1 MSRTSPRSDTVSS
14 RRHHLAILFSDLC
27 HSTAIASTMEPE
39 HYAALLQSLR
49 DILTGVIA
57 RHGGEIA
64 RIDGDGALCIFG
76 YPDSHEDAGR
86 RSTEAAID
94 IHAAVDALGRDIP
107 GMGEVRLHSG
117 IHAGLVL
124 LREGDMARGR
134 FEMLGDATNV
144 AARLSEFAGAGEI
157 VVSEATLGADRHFFR
172 TGPIHYLAVAG
183 HRAEIPV
190 VVVHDREAVV
200 TRFAARTREGL
211 TPFAGRTVELARL
224 HMWLAQPAQS
234 AARPALIAGPP
245 GIGKTR
251 LLGEFL
257 AQAVAGG
264 VSVHRGYCENY
275 LGARPLQPFVQLAR
289 SIDAAAGDALA
300 TVADPGR
307 VAGMMRALIDR
318 AVQGGCC
325 VLAIDD
331 WQWVDGASRKL
342 LDALIPMVDPRA
354 RFLLASRDAAT
365 RFDTAGP
372 SEVVVIPPLPD
383 SEAKAAAGALLPSPD
398 PFLAARICEESGGN
412 PLFLEELCHAA
423 RRRRAKASPAAP
435 SAWLDMLIQARFAQL
450 HPDQAAL
457 VRTAAVIGHAIPAWL
472 FAAVTGAEPD
482 APAMIGLA
490 DADFLYPG
498 DISGT
503 LRFKHG
509 IARDAV
515 YRTIGLDE
523 RKALHR
529 RVVEALQVA
538 AEASGDTPYVDALAH
553 HLAAS
558 GDLAAA
564 IPYAVKAGDAA
575 LAAGAVDRAQAH
587 YRAAFEALANAPGD
601 AESGLLIWKLVNKY
615 GLACITDPSPEQTPV
630 LGRMAIRL
638 AALGHSEALVR
649 SRYWIGAIA
658 YGLGDGRRSA
668 TELAAALAL
677 AREHGQDR
685 LIPQIELKLAQSLF
699 AAGDYDA
706 AEAMFMRVLPAMR
719 TGAGR
724 NDRETVAYGL
734 CCHAFLLAD
743 QGHFAAADLRYAE
756 AGVLL
761 DGAAVPLLAS
771 CLTQMPAVSLMRGEW
786 PAALEQAE
794 HCIAVCGPTQARYQ
808 AMMAQAL
815 GAYARWQINRAPDAI
830 ETLVGTAGWFA
841 SDASRQRTSLIHGWL
856 AEIMERTGDAAQAR
870 LHAARAIR
878 RVRDGGDRL
887 GECMAYHA
895 MARLAARG
903 DGRRR
908 PAYYL
913 ARAYHS
919 AALRRSPR
927 DHALTEMCEAELALA
942 AGEDARAAALLDRAA
957 AAFEAMGAPV
967 FAARARALSPTSR

>member
-1 MSRTSPRSDTVSS
+1 
-14 RRHHLAILFSDLC
+14 
-27 HSTAIASTMEPE
+27 
-39 HYAALLQSLR
+39 
-49 DILTGVIA
+49 
-57 RHGGEIA
+57 
-64 RIDGDGALCIFG
+64 
-76 YPDSHEDAGR
+76 
-86 RSTEAAID
+86 
-94 IHAAVDALGRDIP
+94 
-107 GMGEVRLHSG
+107 
-117 IHAGLVL
+117 
-124 LREGDMARGR
+124 
-134 FEMLGDATNV
+134 
-144 AARLSEFAGAGEI
+144 
-157 VVSEATLGADRHFFR
+157 
-172 TGPIHYLAVAG
+172 
-183 HRAEIPV
+183 
-190 VVVHDREAVV
+190 
-200 TRFAARTREGL
+200 
-211 TPFAGRTVELARL
+211 
-224 HMWLAQPAQS
+224 
-234 AARPALIAGPP
+234 
-245 GIGKTR
+245 
-251 LLGEFL
+251 
-257 AQAVAGG
+257 
-264 VSVHRGYCENY
+264 
-275 LGARPLQPFVQLAR
+275 
-289 SIDAAAGDALA
+289 
-300 TVADPGR
+300 
-307 VAGMMRALIDR
+307 
-318 AVQGGCC
+318 
-325 VLAIDD
+325 
-331 WQWVDGASRKL
+331 
-342 LDALIPMVDPRA
+342 
-354 RFLLASRDAAT
+354 
-365 RFDTAGP
+365 
-372 SEVVVIPPLPD
+372 
-383 SEAKAAAGALLPSPD
+383 
-398 PFLAARICEESGGN
+398 
-412 PLFLEELCHAA
+412 
-423 RRRRAKASPAAP
+423 
-435 SAWLDMLIQARFAQL
+435 MLIQARFAQL

-457 VRTAAVIGHAIPAWL
+457 VRAAAVIGHAIPAWL
-472 FAAVTGAEPD
+472 FAAVTGAESD
-482 APAMIGLA
+482 APAMVGLA

-529 RVVEALQVA
+529 RVVEALHAA
-538 AEASGDTPYVDALAH
+538 AETSGDAPYVDALAH

-564 IPYAVKAGDAA
+564 IPYAIKAGDAA

-587 YRAAFEALANAPGD
+587 YRAAFEALATAPGD
-601 AESGLLIWKLVNKY
+601 AESGVLIWKLVNKY

-699 AAGDYDA
+699 AAGDYHA
-706 AEAMFMRVLPAMR
+706 AEAMFLRVLPVVQA
-719 TGAGR
+719 GAGR

-743 QGHFAAADLRYAE
+743 QGHFSAADLRYAE
-756 AGVLL
+756 AGLLL
-761 DGAAVPLLAS
+761 DGAAVPLRAS

-786 PAALEQAE
+786 HAALEQAE
-794 HCIAVCGPTQARYQ
+794 HCIAVCGPTHARYQ

-815 GAYARWQINRAPDAI
+815 GAYARWQIDRAPDAI
-830 ETLVGTAGWFA
+830 ETLVGTARWFA
-841 SDASRQRTSLIHGWL
+841 FDASRQRTSLIHGWL

-887 GECMAYHA
+887 GECMAYNA

-908 PAYYL
+908 PAQYL

-927 DHALTEMCEAELALA
+927 DHALTETCEAELALA
-942 AGEDARAAALLDRAA
+942 AGEDARAVALLDRAA

-967 FAARARALSPTSR
+967 FAARARALSPTNR